1 MIISPSPFA
10 VVVRIDEGGF
20 ATDTPRINFR
30 GVVEKIGEAVPNIE
44 VGNVVLFEAI
54 GTKVELN
61 DNVYWIV
68 PFTCVNIDVSKS

>member
-10 VVVRIDEGGF
+10 VVVRMDEGGF
-20 ATDTPRINFR
+20 ATDTPRTNFR

-54 GTKVELN
+54 GTKIELD